1 MTIKYY
7 KPAVLIFLAIGLAT
21 SPGKSQSIELLGG
34 NALNGAINGVMLGG
48 ASMAL
53 ENTNDLEAIRIGVG
67 AGALYGISVGIYD
80 VTQISKGEKFFIS
93 GTFNDGNNSTI
104 IVLLDTIYGAAAGAV
119 VATSVTLIINDP
131 IGDALQYGSGIG
143 AWIGFGFGLF
153 DSFVLAERPGDY
165 KNRESTATT
174 DATTG
179 GLLNFR
185 GRDNQ
190 VNINFVNPR
199 YYSFREITNT
209 GINVKHTLGVD
220 LLNFKVKL

>member
-1 MTIKYY
+1 VTIKYY
-7 KPAVLIFLAIGLAT
+7 RSAVLIFLAIGLAT
-21 SPGKSQSIELLGG
+21 IPGKSQSIELLGG

-48 ASMAL
+48 ATMAL

-80 VTQISKGEKFFIS
+80 VTQVSKGEKFFIS

-165 KNRESTATT
+165 INQGST
-174 DATTG
+174 DQTG
-179 GLLNFR
+179 GLLNFT
-185 GRDNQ
+185 GRDNY
-190 VNINFVNPR
+190 VNINVVNPR
-199 YYSFREITNT
+199 YYSFREITDT
-209 GINVKHTLGVD
+209 GIRVKHSLGVD
-220 LLNFKVKL
+220 FLNLKVKL